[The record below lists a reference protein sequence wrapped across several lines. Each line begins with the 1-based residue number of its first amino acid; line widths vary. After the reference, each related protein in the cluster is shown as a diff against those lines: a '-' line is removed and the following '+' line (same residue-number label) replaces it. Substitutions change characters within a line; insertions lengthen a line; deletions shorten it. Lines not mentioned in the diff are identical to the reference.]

1 MNTGKKTVLIL
12 SIVFILGALV
22 NCGGGGGGGGGD
34 TTPPNLD
41 LTFPLGSEVIS
52 GTVSITWTTTDDNP
66 GTVDILL
73 STDSGSSFA
82 TTITTTAPDNGS
94 YSWNTGALAD
104 GAAYRIRIIPTDAD
118 NNTGVPGQSG
128 ADFSLD
134 NTAPSVSITAPSGSD
149 PLSSV
154 FNVTWTTT
162 DNNLGTVNIT
172 LSNDSGSSFSQV
184 LASGLP
190 DTGSYA
196 WDTSAVADTTTYRLR
211 IVATDAAGNTGGA
224 DQTSIDFVID
234 NTVPSATVTYPT
246 SGNYLAAGV
255 NITWTTDDLNPDT
268 VDILL
273 SSDSGA
279 TFNTVI
285 AVGVADSG
293 TYAWITGGA
302 SSPDG
307 STYAVRVLP
316 TDAAGNTGPGADSG
330 VFTVDNT
337 TPFVINVWSPT
348 NNSVVGGT
356 TSISWTTWD
365 DNPGTVMIHITD
377 NNWSSSSIVVGS
389 TPDTGSY
396 SWDTTSSTDGTSYI
410 LGIAPVDAAGN
421 VGSLQNLIGY
431 FHIDNTPP
439 ETSITDPAPGDT
451 LVGNVMLA
459 WSTSDQHPGTVDLRL
474 SRDGGSDG
482 YPVVIN
488 SAAPDGGTY
497 SWYSGAETSG
507 SLYSIRITPTDQVG
521 TTGSPAYIGDFTI
534 DSVPKVDGL
543 AHFYDEN
550 GNGMA
555 DSGDLLVV
563 PFTVNVTTTLAD
575 PSDFSLPVSGD
586 SLGTGGT
593 IVDGPDADTVTI
605 VLGPSSFLKSR
616 QVFSA
621 ADTGLNGASG
631 IDVSFSMATDAVQDE
646 DNGQDA
652 VPSTPVDIIPAFVPG
667 DSFDNSSYKAVL
679 GDFNGDGYT
688 DIASMGFPSEIYIND
703 GNAVFYT
710 VQTITVGTSTS
721 QEGVVGDLDLDGDA
735 DIVIGVNN
743 GFQVWG
749 NNGSAVFTSMS
760 PLYNAAGTIWDM
772 RLGDLD
778 RDGFPDLVVG
788 QNRQTDIWMN
798 QGNGTYTG
806 PTQTFS
812 NIWGTAIATG
822 DIDSD
827 GDIDLVIS
835 DNGNCHIYTNDGTGT
850 FGLKGTLLVSTNL
863 WGLEMADV
871 DRDGDLDMVA
881 AIPGGENTVL
891 LNNGAGN
898 FSLSGQELGGS
909 SSYELALIDLDRDG
923 DLDLIQGGDTGNEVW
938 MNNGTGNFL
947 DSGLRFGRSTIKS
960 LVAGD
965 LDRDGDLDF
974 VDQADG
980 QPIKVYLGSLSASWG
995 DMEFYSALNVFGNY
1009 AVQDLAVGDI
1019 DGDGILEIIT
1029 ATNGGNPV
1037 YSNNGDGTF
1046 STTGQALGSGDTRT
1060 LKLGDVDGDGD
1071 LDFVTG
1077 NFSGGNKVWINN
1089 GAGTFSDSGQ
1099 SLGNSP
1105 TLSVALGDLD
1115 KDGDLDMVTGNYLN
1129 NLSLIWENTGNG
1141 SFSTNGQS
1149 LGSSDTRVIALG
1161 DVDGDGDLDIVVGN
1175 YSGQE
1180 TLIWENDGT
1189 GAFSTNGQSLGT
1201 TAVVAIALADVDG
1214 DSDLDV
1220 LLGNEGSAAKSVWRN
1235 NGSGIFT
1242 DTGQSLGSGP
1252 TYSFAVADVDGD
1264 GDLDFASGYGGLDDL
1279 WLNNS
1284 SGTFSSSG
1292 LTFSNGGSQ
1301 SMIFVDVNRDGAL
1314 DLVIGKGGGQNDS
1327 IWLGR

>member
-1 MNTGKKTVLIL
+1 MNTGKKTVLIM
-12 SIVFILGALV
+12 SIVFLLGALI
-22 NCGGGGGGGGGD
+22 NCGGGGGGGGD
-34 TTPPNLD
+34 TTPPSVD

-66 GTVDILL
+66 GTVDI
-73 STDSGSSFA
+73 
-82 TTITTTAPDNGS
+82 
-94 YSWNTGALAD
+94 
-104 GAAYRIRIIPTDAD
+104 
-118 NNTGVPGQSG
+118 
-128 ADFSLD
+128 
-134 NTAPSVSITAPSGSD
+134 
-149 PLSSV
+149 
-154 FNVTWTTT
+154 
-162 DNNLGTVNIT
+162 T

-190 DTGSYA
+190 DTGSYG

-224 DQTSIDFVID
+224 IQTSIDFAID

-246 SGNYLAAGV
+246 GGNYLAEGV
-255 NITWTTDDLNPDT
+255 NITWTTDDLSPDT

-285 AVGVADSG
+285 AAGVADSG

-302 SSPDG
+302 LSPDG

-316 TDAAGNTGPGADSG
+316 TDAAGNIGPGADSG

-337 TPFVINVWSPT
+337 APSIMNVFSPV

-356 TSISWTTWD
+356 TSISWNTWD
-365 DNPGTVMIHITD
+365 DNPGSVMIRITD
-377 NNWSSSSIVVGS
+377 NNWSSSSTVVGS
-389 TPDTGSY
+389 APDTGSY
-396 SWDTTSSTDGTSYI
+396 SWATTSSADGTSYT
-410 LGIAPVDAAGN
+410 LGISPVDAAGN
-421 VGSLQNLIGY
+421 TGFEGYSSGY
-431 FHIDNTPP
+431 FHVDNTPP
-439 ETSITDPAPGDT
+439 ETFMTYPAPGDT
-451 LVGNVMLA
+451 LVGTVMLA

-474 SRDGGSDG
+474 SRDGGSDS

-488 SAAPDGGTY
+488 SAAPDGGTF
-497 SWYSGAETSG
+497 SWYSGGETSG
-507 SLYSIRITPTDQVG
+507 SLYRIRITPTDQAGNTG
-521 TTGSPAYIGDFTI
+521 TPAYTGNFTI
-534 DSVPKVDGL
+534 GSVPKVDGM

-563 PFTVNVTTTLAD
+563 PFNVNVTTNLAD

-593 IVDGPDADTVTI
+593 IVDGPDANTVTI

-616 QVFSA
+616 QVFNA
-621 ADTGLNGASG
+621 ADTGLTGASG

-667 DSFDNSSYKAVL
+667 DSFDIGSYKAVL

-688 DIASMGFPSEIYIND
+688 DIASMGYPSEIFIND
-703 GNAVFYT
+703 GNAVFNM

-735 DIVIGVNN
+735 DIVIGVYN

-760 PLYNAAGTIWDM
+760 PIYTAAGTIWDM

-778 RDGFPDLVVG
+778 RDGFPDLIVG

-812 NIWGTAIATG
+812 NIWGTAVAIG

-835 DNGNCHIYTNDGTGT
+835 DNGNCHIYTNDGTGN

-891 LNNGAGN
+891 LNDGAGN

-923 DLDLIQGGDTGNEVW
+923 YLDLIQGGDTGNEVW

-974 VDQADG
+974 IGQVDG

-995 DMEFYSALNVFGNY
+995 DIEFYSALNVFGNY
-1009 AVQDLAVGDI
+1009 AIQDHAVGDI

-1037 YSNNGDGTF
+1037 YVNNGDGTF
-1046 STTGQALGSGDTRT
+1046 STTGQALGSSDTRS
-1060 LKLGDVDGDGD
+1060 LKLGDLDGDGD
-1071 LDFVTG
+1071 LDLVTG
-1077 NFSGGNKVWINN
+1077 NFSGPNKVWIND
-1089 GAGTFSDSGQ
+1089 GTGTFSDSGQ
-1099 SLGNSP
+1099 SLGSAP
-1105 TLSVALGDLD
+1105 TLSVALGDVD
-1115 KDGDLDMVTGNYLN
+1115 KDGDLDMVTGNYLSQISKVWIN
-1129 NLSLIWENTGNG
+1129 NG
-1141 SFSTNGQS
+1141 SGTFSDSGQS
-1149 LGSSDTRVIALG
+1149 LGSSDTRAIALG
-1161 DVDGDGDLDIVVGN
+1161 DLDRDGDLDIVAGN
-1175 YSGQE
+1175 YSGQAS
-1180 TLIWENDGT
+1180 LIWENDGT
-1189 GAFSTNGQSLGT
+1189 GVFSANGQSLGT
-1201 TAVVAIALADVDG
+1201 AAVVAVALADIDG

-1220 LLGNEGSAAKSVWRN
+1220 LLGHEGSAAKQVWRN
-1235 NGSGIFT
+1235 DGSGIFT
-1242 DTGQSLGSGP
+1242 DTGQRLGSGP

-1264 GDLDFASGYGGLDDL
+1264 GDLDFASGYGGFDDL
-1279 WLNNS
+1279 WLNDG
-1284 SGTFSSSG
+1284 SGTFSLSG
-1292 LTFSNGGSQ
+1292 LTFSNGGSP

-1314 DLVIGKGGGQNDS
+1314 DLVIGKGGGQNDG